1 MMQIK
6 RYKIVKST
14 NEIAKE
20 LLKTQIYTVG
30 GTFLP
35 RYHSIGVR
43 KPLLQC
49 ILADEQTDGKGRFD
63 RKWLSQ
69 KGGLYLSI
77 IIEKTPLPSLRACYA
92 VARTIEILT
101 TLRPQIRWPNDV
113 LIRNK
118 KVAGVL
124 TESLNNNYICG
135 IGVNLNQK
143 DFNAISE
150 ATSIQIETGETI
162 DQDKF
167 LKILLSH
174 FEQTDFTI
182 EKIRDYLLF
191 LGKGV
196 VISINSKEKQGIFM
210 DIADDGSLLLREDS
224 GMIRKLQS
232 SEVKF
237 LR

>member
-14 NEIAKE
+14 NETAKE
-20 LLKTQIYTVG
+20 LLKTQKCSSVALSTPI
-30 GTFLP
+30 
-35 RYHSIGVR
+35 
-43 KPLLQC
+43 C
-49 ILADEQTDGKGRFD
+49 IVADEQIDGKGRFE

-77 IIEKTPLPSLRACYA
+77 ITEKIPLPSLRACYA
-92 VARTIEILT
+92 VARTIETLT

-143 DFNAISE
+143 DFTIIE
-150 ATSIQIETGETI
+150 ATSLQIETGKII
-162 DQDKF
+162 DQDEF

-196 VISINSKEKQGIFM
+196 VISINGKEKQGIFM